1 MGKRSFNTLFSR
13 MISTYL
19 AIILLIIFLL
29 GITISGMLKSQ
40 YMTENEN
47 ELRRE
52 AAEINRVIV
61 TQYVDAEKRAV
72 AKDTLR
78 TTMRK
83 YDAMLQLYFIDSAFG
98 KVILRDELNEAKWDP
113 LCDADLSADAS
124 AIIMGNGEI
133 EISSDRFTSGNIP
146 IMTLSRQIT
155 TTEGEVIGAMFF
167 HTDVSRTNDS
177 IRKVYLD
184 VLLSACIAVILAI
197 LAVTYITSRMT
208 KPIVDMN
215 NAINRF
221 SRGKY
226 EARVNITSHD
236 EVGQLGQS
244 FNEMANEINALEQS
258 RRSFVANVSHELR
271 SPLTSM
277 RGFLEA
283 MQDGTIS
290 SEDQP
295 KYLDIVINECKRMTG
310 MVNDLLDL
318 ARIESG
324 QYELKLEPFDLNELV
339 IRTVFTFEAR
349 INAKHI
355 DVNMDFD
362 AEHTMVEAD
371 QSQIA
376 QVIRNLVDNA
386 IKFSP
391 DGGAL
396 TMRIV
401 TDKKLAVMSV
411 IDQGDGISPDD
422 LPYVFDRFYKAEKAH
437 TPSGSSSGLGLSIVK
452 RIIEQHDQTI
462 KAESQLGKGA
472 TFTFTLKLYEQ
483 QGRPKA
489 NPAQRR

>member
-1 MGKRSFNTLFSR
+1 MGKKSFNTLFSR
-13 MISTYL
+13 MLSTYL

-29 GITISGMLKSQ
+29 GITISEMFKSQ

-124 AIIMGNGEI
+124 AIIIGNGEI

-221 SRGKY
+221 SRGEY

-295 KYLDIVINECKRMTG
+295 KYLDIVIN
-310 MVNDLLDL
+310 
-318 ARIESG
+318 
-324 QYELKLEPFDLNELV
+324 
-339 IRTVFTFEAR
+339 
-349 INAKHI
+349 
-355 DVNMDFD
+355 
-362 AEHTMVEAD
+362 
-371 QSQIA
+371 
-376 QVIRNLVDNA
+376 
-386 IKFSP
+386 
-391 DGGAL
+391 
-396 TMRIV
+396 
-401 TDKKLAVMSV
+401 
-411 IDQGDGISPDD
+411 
-422 LPYVFDRFYKAEKAH
+422 
-437 TPSGSSSGLGLSIVK
+437 
-452 RIIEQHDQTI
+452 
-462 KAESQLGKGA
+462 
-472 TFTFTLKLYEQ
+472 
-483 QGRPKA
+483 
-489 NPAQRR
+489 

>member
-1 MGKRSFNTLFSR
+1 MGKKSFNTLFSR
-13 MISTYL
+13 MLSTYL

-29 GITISGMLKSQ
+29 GITISGMFKSQ

-221 SRGKY
+221 SRGEY

-258 RRSFVANVSHELR
+258 RRSFVANVSHELKT
-271 SPLTSM
+271 PLHSIM
-277 RGFLEA
+277 GCSELMENGLVKAEDMPRFVSRIHSEA
-283 MQDGTIS
+283 SRLVTLVDDIIGLSQLD
-290 SEDQP
+290 ENAEFP
-295 KYLDIVINECKRMTG
+295 KEEV
-310 MVNDLLDL
+310 DLLAL
-318 ARIESG
+318 AEEEVGALAATAKDKDIKISVGGE
-324 QYELKLEPFDLNELV
+324 E
-339 IRTVFTFEAR
+339 ITVTGVRRLLHE
-349 INAKHI
+349 I
-355 DVNMDFD
+355 VY
-362 AEHTMVEAD
+362 
-371 QSQIA
+371 
-376 QVIRNLVDNA
+376 NLCDNA
-386 IKFSP
+386 LRYTEAGGKVGVTVGKEENEAVITVSDTGIGIPPEDLDRVFERFYRTDKSRSKET
-391 DGGAL
+391 GGA
-396 TMRIV
+396 
-401 TDKKLAVMSV
+401 
-411 IDQGDGISPDD
+411 
-422 LPYVFDRFYKAEKAH
+422 
-437 TPSGSSSGLGLSIVK
+437 GLGLSIVK
-452 RIIEQHDQTI
+452 HAVSYLGGRISLDSAQGIGT
-462 KAESQLGKGA
+462 
-472 TFTFTLKLYEQ
+472 TFKVYL
-483 QGRPKA
+483 PKD
-489 NPAQRR
+489 PEDHSDD

>member
-1 MGKRSFNTLFSR
+1 MSKGLFNTLFSR
-13 MISTYL
+13 MLSTYL
-19 AIILLIIFLL
+19 AIILLIVFLL
-29 GITISGMLKSQ
+29 GITISAMFKSQ
-40 YMTENEN
+40 YTTENEN

-52 AAEINRVIV
+52 ASEINRIIV
-61 TQYVDAEKRAV
+61 TQYIEAEKRSV

-78 TTMRK
+78 TIMRK
-83 YDAMLQLYFIDSAFG
+83 YDAMLQLYFIDSAYG
-98 KVILRDELNEAKWDP
+98 KVILRDELSEEKWNALSDINLSKEADE
-113 LCDADLSADAS
+113 
-124 AIIMGNGEI
+124 IISGNGEI
-133 EISSDRFTSGNIP
+133 QITTDGSSSGNIP
-146 IMTLSRQIT
+146 IMTLKRQIIT
-155 TTEGEVIGAMFF
+155 TDGEVIGAMFF
-167 HTDVSRTNDS
+167 HTDMSRYNTS
-177 IRKVYLD
+177 IRQVYLD
-184 VLLSACIAVILAI
+184 VLLAACIAVMLAV
-197 LAVTYITSRMT
+197 LAVTYITGRMT

-215 NAINRF
+215 NAITRF
-221 SRGKY
+221 SKGEY
-226 EARVNITSHD
+226 EARVAITSHD

-244 FNEMANEINALEQS
+244 FNEMANEINTLEQS

-339 IRTVFTFEAR
+339 IRTVLTFEAR

-355 DVNMDFD
+355 DVNMNFAADR
-362 AEHTMVEAD
+362 TMVEAD

-391 DGGAL
+391 DGGKL
-396 TMRIV
+396 TLRIA

-411 IDQGDGISPDD
+411 IDNGEGISTDD

-452 RIIEQHDQTI
+452 RIIEQHGQTI
-462 KAESQLGKGA
+462 NVESEQGKGA

-483 QGRPKA
+483 QGKQKA
-489 NPAQRR
+489 NSLQRR

>member
-1 MGKRSFNTLFSR
+1 MSKGIFNTLFSR
-13 MISTYL
+13 MLSTYL
-19 AIILLIIFLL
+19 AIVLLVVVLL
-29 GITISGMLKSQ
+29 GITIGAMFKNQ
-40 YMTENEN
+40 YIGKTEY

-52 AAEINRVIV
+52 AEEINRVIV
-61 TQYVDAEKRAV
+61 TQYIDGEKRSV
-72 AKDTLR
+72 AKDSLL

-83 YDAMLQLYFIDSAFG
+83 YDAMLQLYFKDSAYG
-98 KVILRDELNEAKWDP
+98 KVIFRDEQSSNKWET
-113 LCDADLSADAS
+113 LSDADLSEEAKRVMEQGTD
-124 AIIMGNGEI
+124 I
-133 EISSDRFTSGNIP
+133 EISSDRFTVGNIS
-146 IMTLSRQIT
+146 IMTLSRAIVDEAGKT
-155 TTEGEVIGAMFF
+155 IGAMFF
-167 HTDVSRTNDS
+167 HTDMSRTNDS
-177 IRKVYLD
+177 IKQVSLD
-184 VLLSACIAVILAI
+184 VLLSACVAVILAF
-197 LAVTYITSRMT
+197 LAVTYITGRMT

-221 SRGKY
+221 SRGDY
-226 EARVNITSHD
+226 EARVSITSRD

-244 FNEMANEINALEQS
+244 FNDMANEINALEQS

-283 MQDGTIS
+283 MQDGTIAP
-290 SEDQP
+290 EDQP
-295 KYLDIVINECKRMTG
+295 KYLDIVIGECKRMTG

-339 IRTVFTFEAR
+339 IRTLLTFEAR

-355 DVNMDFD
+355 DVAMDFA
-362 AEHTMVEAD
+362 AEHTIVEAD

-391 DGGAL
+391 DGGKL
-396 TMRIV
+396 TVKIA
-401 TDKKLAVMSV
+401 TDKKLAVISV
-411 IDQGDGISPDD
+411 IDEGDGISPED

-452 RIIEQHDQTI
+452 RIIEQHGQTI
-462 KAESQLGKGA
+462 TASSPPGEGA
-472 TFTFTLKLYEQ
+472 TFTLTLKLYEQ
-483 QGRPKA
+483 QGKPKA
-489 NPAQRR
+489 SPSQRR